1 MKYRIPNLVNFDSF
15 VFRIGELS
23 RMTGVSSRQLR
34 YWEQRDY
41 ISAITRDDQNKARVY
56 DFHTFIQVSII
67 KKLQDEG
74 YRLPA
79 AVEKM
84 HSIEAEISLSRKFFQ
99 VVFDGVEVIDGKMFL
114 NLGYFDKAKTKILY
128 GLYEN
133 GEASYEVRPATEN
146 NHEAK

>member
-1 MKYRIPNLVNFDSF
+1 MKYQIPNIVDFDKF

-56 DFHTFIQVSII
+56 DFYTFLQVSII
-67 KKLQDEG
+67 KKLLDEG

-84 HSIEAEISLSRKFFQ
+84 SSIEKELSLSRKFFHAA
-99 VVFDGVEVIDGKMFL
+99 FNGVEVVDGQVFL
-114 NLGYFDKAKTKILY
+114 NLGYFDKAKTQILY
-128 GLYEN
+128 GQYEN
-133 GEASYEVRPATEN
+133 GQASYEVRPAN
-146 NHEAK
+146 DD

>member
-1 MKYRIPNLVNFDSF
+1 MKYRIPNLVDFDQF
-15 VFRIGELS
+15 VFRIGELG

-34 YWEQRDY
+34 YWEQRHY
-41 ISAITRDDQNKARVY
+41 ISAIARDDQNKARVY

-84 HSIEAEISLSRKFFQ
+84 RSIEKETTLARKFFQ
-99 VVFDGVEVIDGKMFL
+99 VAFDGVEVIDGKMFL

-128 GLYEN
+128 GLYED
-133 GEASYEVRPATEN
+133 GEISYEIRPASEETDE
-146 NHEAK
+146 

>member
-1 MKYRIPNLVNFDSF
+1 MRYRIPNLVNFDQF

-67 KKLQDEG
+67 KRLQDEG

-84 HSIEAEISLSRKFFQ
+84 RSIQKEIALSREFFKAA
-99 VVFDGVEVIDGKMFL
+99 FDGVEVIDGQLYL

-128 GLYEN
+128 GRYEN
-133 GEASYEVRPATEN
+133 GETSYEVRPVN
-146 NHEAK
+146 KD

>member
-1 MKYRIPNLVNFDSF
+1 MRYRIPNLVNFDQF

-67 KKLQDEG
+67 KKLLDEG

-84 HSIEAEISLSRKFFQ
+84 RSIEKEISLSRKFFQ
-99 VVFDGVEVIDGKMFL
+99 VAFDGVDVIDGKMYL
-114 NLGYFDKAKTKILY
+114 NLGYFDKAKTQILY
-128 GLYEN
+128 GLYED
-133 GEASYEVRPATEN
+133 GQVSYEIRPVSEVQDN
-146 NHEAK
+146 